1 MTIHALKKVLK
12 YIRQF
17 QRPTLF
23 SCQSSSG
30 NFQKGNL
37 LFCGNTYLLL
47 VHLYLTET
55 GEVERFISS
64 ATMVIAE
71 EVLIVEDL

>member
-23 SCQSSSG
+23 SCQSS
-30 NFQKGNL
+30 KGI
-37 LFCGNTYLLL
+37 FKKETFYS
-47 VHLYLTET
+47 VEIHIHLYLTET

>member
-12 YIRQF
+12 YRRQF

-23 SCQSSSG
+23 SCQSS
-30 NFQKGNL
+30 KGI
-37 LFCGNTYLLL
+37 FKKETFYS
-47 VHLYLTET
+47 VEIHSIHLYLTET

>member
-12 YIRQF
+12 YRRQF
-17 QRPTLF
+17 QSDQHYFPVKVQREFSKRKLF
-23 SCQSSSG
+23 ILW
-30 NFQKGNL
+30 K
-37 LFCGNTYLLL
+37 YI

>member
-1 MTIHALKKVLK
+1 MGIFKKETFYSVEIH
-12 YIRQF
+12 
-17 QRPTLF
+17 T
-23 SCQSSSG
+23 
-30 NFQKGNL
+30 
-37 LFCGNTYLLL
+37 LL

>member
-12 YIRQF
+12 YRRQF
-17 QRPTLF
+17 QRPI
-23 SCQSSSG
+23 SCQSS
-30 NFQKGNL
+30 KGI
-37 LFCGNTYLLL
+37 FKKETFYSVEIHI